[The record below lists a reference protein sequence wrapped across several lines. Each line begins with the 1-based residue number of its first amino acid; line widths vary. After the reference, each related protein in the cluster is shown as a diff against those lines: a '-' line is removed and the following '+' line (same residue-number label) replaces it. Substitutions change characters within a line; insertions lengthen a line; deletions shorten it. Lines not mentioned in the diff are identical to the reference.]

1 MLGWQV
7 HEISGNLCLY
17 GRSPEAPFF
26 KENIAYIGGT
36 ATACT
41 VGALAVKRPFY
52 KEDKAIVEFMRQIKF
67 LLILYLL
74 GLMDFKS
81 RRVIMHGLEVQ
92 TAHKIL

>member
-1 MLGWQV
+1 MKK
-7 HEISGNLCLY
+7 HRRYSDRLY
-17 GRSPEAPFF
+17 SRGARSQAP
-26 KENIAYIGGT
+26 I
-36 ATACT
+36 
-41 VGALAVKRPFY
+41 FY

-92 TAHKIL
+92 TAHKILNK